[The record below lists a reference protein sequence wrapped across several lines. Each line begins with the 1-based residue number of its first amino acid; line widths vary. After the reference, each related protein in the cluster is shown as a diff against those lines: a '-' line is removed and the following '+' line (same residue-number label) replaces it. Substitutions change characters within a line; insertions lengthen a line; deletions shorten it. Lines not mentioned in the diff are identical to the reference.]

1 MSLYSALRSGV
12 SGLFSNAQ
20 RMGMISDN
28 IANVNTSGYK
38 RVDAQFSSFV
48 TSSVGGV
55 GAYTAGGVLN
65 YNVREIGGQGTIEP
79 TNVSTDMAISGNGYF
94 VVARSLTRDSSNEW
108 VPEGDTF
115 FTRSG
120 EFRVD
125 ENGNLRNASGYY
137 LLSWPRNQANTEFD
151 ESNEFS
157 SMRPVNISNQAFDP
171 TPTSN
176 LALGINLTP
185 QTLAGAD
192 SAYTI
197 TQDIVDRQGT
207 PRTVELSFEKAPS
220 ITHNLYLEDDGG
232 VTLDKPVTISV
243 PNTWR
248 VYAKVVGAS
257 IQNYNADGSP
267 ANLVNDGVR
276 VPIGDIAFDSA
287 GRLSAITA
295 PGAITQYYRT
305 SLPLSTDTVVGFAG
319 FSEPGSVSNERYMIP
334 NTDQTALNE
343 VRDILVN
350 AGVPV
355 GGFAALPTVNEIL
368 NGIDALQTESNP
380 LAMLEIMRVL
390 NDVGRVGGVDGPGD
404 FVFEANRAEAGLPTL
419 DQGIDQMFNNVIN
432 PSLTAVGNG
441 ATFDGSGAP
450 GLGATTVE
458 GEFFG
463 GRIVS
468 GDGDTV
474 RIATRMFGGVNR
486 EQLQNF
492 STSAS
497 DRIRLVVDYD
507 NSGSTDSDISEID
520 ISLGTLS
527 TDAFDANNLLN
538 RSNLRVPN
546 VGAGLSGNDGLTQYY
561 DDISTLRYV
570 EQNGRRFATLQS
582 VDVSEDGIV
591 SGFYDDGQQRDLFKV
606 PLVTFANPNG
616 LRIGNGNVFQQ
627 SAESGIALT
636 RVATTGGAGR
646 ILNSAR
652 EGSAVDLAEEFSNM
666 IITQRAYSANTKII
680 TTTDSM
686 LEELTR
692 SIR

>member
-94 VVARSLTRDSSNEW
+94 VVARSLTRDASNTW

-192 SAYTI
+192 HAYTI

-220 ITHNLYLEDDGG
+220 ISHHVYLENDAG
-232 VTLDKPVTISV
+232 VVLDKEVIVSV

-257 IQNYNADGSP
+257 IQNYDDHGDET
-267 ANLVNDGVR
+267 NLINDDVR
-276 VPIGDIAFDSA
+276 VPIADIAFDAA
-287 GRLSAITA
+287 GRLSAITT

-305 SLPLSTDTVVGFAG
+305 ALPISTDGIGLVPGATPGVFA
-319 FSEPGSVSNERYMIP
+319 EPGAAPAGGAYPI
-334 NTDQTALNE
+334 TDMDQAALND

-350 AGVPV
+350 AGVPA
-355 GGFAALPTVNEIL
+355 GGFTAPDSTVLEIWQ
-368 NGIDALQTESNP
+368 GIDALQTENNP
-380 LAMLEIMRVL
+380 LAMIDIMRRFNNSVA
-390 NDVGRVGGVDGPGD
+390 
-404 FVFEANRAEAGLPTL
+404 FVNANSRANAGLPTL
-419 DQGIDQMFNNVIN
+419 DQGIDEMFNNVVN
-432 PSLTAVGNG
+432 PIVGGDPAG
-441 ATFDGSGAP
+441 AL
-450 GLGATTVE
+450 GLGANTAE
-458 GEFFG
+458 EFIG

-474 RIATRMFGGVNR
+474 RIATRGALT
-486 EQLQNF
+486 QLQNF

-497 DRIRLVVDYD
+497 DRIRIVVDYD

-538 RSNLRVPN
+538 RSGLRVAS